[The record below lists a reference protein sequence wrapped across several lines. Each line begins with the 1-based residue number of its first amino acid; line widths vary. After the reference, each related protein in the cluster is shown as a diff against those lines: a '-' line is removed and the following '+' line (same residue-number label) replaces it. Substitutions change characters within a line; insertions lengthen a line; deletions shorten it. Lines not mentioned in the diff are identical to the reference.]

1 LRTVTEAPVAGGLT
15 SRTAAERLG
24 RYGPND
30 PAPRKSRSALIDFVR
45 LFLNPLV
52 LVLLI
57 AAFGSTAL
65 GEAADVSIIVAIVI
79 LSNTLDSRSPP
90 HT

>member
-1 LRTVTEAPVAGGLT
+1 
-15 SRTAAERLG
+15 
-24 RYGPND
+24 
-30 PAPRKSRSALIDFVR
+30 LIDFVR

-65 GEAADVSIIVAIVI
+65 SEAADVSIIVAIVI